1 MVFCT
6 LLATHDKQN
15 TQMIIAVIVTVLF
28 VFALFSVF
36 SNEDS
41 NLTKLNKYLKKAS
54 TEELETLKG
63 IIDNELSK
71 RH

>member
-1 MVFCT
+1 
-6 LLATHDKQN
+6 
-15 TQMIIAVIVTVLF
+15 MIIAVIVIVLF

-36 SNEDS
+36 SNKDS
-41 NLTKLNKYLKKAS
+41 KLKQINDALKKAS

-71 RH
+71 RQ